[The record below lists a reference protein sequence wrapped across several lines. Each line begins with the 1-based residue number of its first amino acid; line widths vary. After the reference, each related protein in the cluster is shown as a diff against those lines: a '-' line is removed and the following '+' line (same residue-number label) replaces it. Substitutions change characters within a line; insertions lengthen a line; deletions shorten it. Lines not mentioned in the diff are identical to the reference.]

1 MGKGTS
7 LSGEDMEEA
16 LDTKRHQRGFSSSQ
30 KVRVAFYGTGRF
42 ANRTHI
48 PNLQRLRDVE
58 IVALCDS
65 DPQALATTVEHVPEA
80 RAYTD
85 AYEML
90 ESESFDVLYSCVPA
104 YARTDVERL
113 AVRRGIHLFSEK
125 PQALTMALARA
136 IDEAIQ
142 EAGVIG
148 TVGFRERYRP
158 IFQEAQRFLADKRI
172 VHVQF
177 VSFRRLP
184 PLRGE
189 ERSWYEHMELSG
201 GAALDWGVHAV
212 DYVRYLTGLN
222 VEKAQAFYCQRP
234 SYSLALSSSF
244 NFELSGGATMS
255 MLFVCALGERGQTKG
270 FDFTVFYEGGS
281 LHLGNYQELEADGQ
295 VIFRG
300 DEYDPWFEHDRRFIE
315 AVRTGDRGLLLNDY
329 HDGLY
334 SLAPVLAGWES
345 ARRGGELIDVE
356 RFMWA

>member
-1 MGKGTS
+1 MSVKDGSET
-7 LSGEDMEEA
+7 
-16 LDTKRHQRGFSSSQ
+16 
-30 KVRVAFYGTGRF
+30 VRVGFYGVGRF

-48 PNLQRLRDVE
+48 PNLQKLGGVE
-58 IVALCDS
+58 IVALCDA
-65 DPQALATTVEHVPEA
+65 DPKALAATLERVPGA

-85 AYEML
+85 AHEML
-90 ESESFDVLYSCVPA
+90 RAESLDVLYSCVPA
-104 YARTDVERL
+104 YARTDVEQV
-113 AVRRGIHLFSEK
+113 AARRGIHLFSEK
-125 PQALTMALARA
+125 PQALTMSIARA

-142 EAGVIG
+142 KAGVIS

-158 IFQEAQRFLADKRI
+158 IFQEARRFLGDKRI

-189 ERSWYEHMELSG
+189 ERSWYERMELSG
-201 GAALDWGVHAV
+201 GPALDWGVHAV
-212 DYVRYLTGLN
+212 DYVRFMTGLN

-234 SYSLALSSSF
+234 TVYPLVLSSSF
-244 NFELSGGATMS
+244 NLCLTGGATMS
-255 MLFVCALGERGQTKG
+255 MLFVSALGERGQTKG
-270 FDFTVFYEGGS
+270 FDFTIFYEGGS
-281 LHLGNYQELEADGQ
+281 LHLGNYQELEVDGQ

-300 DEYDPWFEHDRRFIE
+300 EDYDPWFEHDRRFIE
-315 AVRTGDRGLLLNDY
+315 AVRTGDRGLLVNDY

-356 RFMWA
+356 SFMWRS